1 MIWCVDDDNTIRDIE
16 VYTLTQTGF
25 EAKGFSDGISMLEAL
40 KTEKPELIVLD
51 IMMPGM
57 DGVEVLKEIR
67 NRTDTRKIP
76 VIMATAKG
84 TEMDKIQG
92 LDAGAD
98 DYLTKPFAMG
108 VRVEHSQ
115 ELINASQYNDKTIAH
130 LLPAASYSLVH
141 NVNNRGVFSFCM
153 CPGGMIIPASTE
165 KGSLV
170 VNGMSSSNRGSKFAN
185 SGIVVS
191 INPQDVKE
199 YKDFPALSLMKFQQ
213 ECEKKMYVNNQTAPA
228 QRISDFIKNKA
239 SSNIGASSYPSG
251 LHACNMNDFLPK
263 IVAENLKEVRG

>member
-67 NRTDTRKIP
+67 SRTDTRKIP

-92 LDAGAD
+92 LDTGAD
-98 DYLTKPFAMG
+98 DYLAKPFG
-108 VRVEHSQ
+108 VMEMVSRIKAVLRRCTPEEVTDVISIA
-115 ELINASQYNDKTIAH
+115 EITLNDKEHTV
-130 LLPAASYSLVH
+130 S
-141 NVNNRGVFSFCM
+141 
-153 CPGGMIIPASTE
+153 
-165 KGSLV
+165 
-170 VNGMSSSNRGSKFAN
+170 VNGENVALTFKEFEILKMFMSNPGVAFSREKLLSEVWGIDYLGESRTVDMHIKTLRQKLGE
-185 SGIVVS
+185 SGKRIETVIGVGYRMEG
-191 INPQDVKE
+191 VK
-199 YKDFPALSLMKFQQ
+199 
-213 ECEKKMYVNNQTAPA
+213 
-228 QRISDFIKNKA
+228 
-239 SSNIGASSYPSG
+239 
-251 LHACNMNDFLPK
+251 
-263 IVAENLKEVRG
+263 